1 MSFSR
6 ALEVGKDVAAAAGI
20 GGVMW
25 SAYAVSG
32 LPVPATLHQVEL
44 RIGDVS
50 KRIDS
55 LQIDQLDG
63 QRAVV
68 RLSRNSLRTEA
79 TVLEQA
85 GVRTPRRSEIED
97 QLRELDAADTEL
109 RDRIHK
115 LRH

>member
-1 MSFSR
+1 MSVSR
-6 ALEVGKDVAAAAGI
+6 VLEVGKDVAAAAGI

-32 LPVPATLHQVEL
+32 LPVPATLHQVEQ
-44 RIGDVS
+44 RIEGVS

-68 RLSRNSLRTEA
+68 RLSRISLRNEA
-79 TVLEQA
+79 SVLEQS
-85 GVRTPRRSEIED
+85 GMKTTRRSEIDD
-97 QLRELDAADTEL
+97 QLRELDAADADL

-115 LRH
+115 LKH